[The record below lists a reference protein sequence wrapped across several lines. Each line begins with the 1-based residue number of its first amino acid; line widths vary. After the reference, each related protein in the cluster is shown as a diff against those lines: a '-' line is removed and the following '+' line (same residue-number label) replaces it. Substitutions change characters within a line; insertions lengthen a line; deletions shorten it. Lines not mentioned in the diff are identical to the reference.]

1 MGVDCAPLPE
11 GHNWQPAGG
20 SPRARRWSL
29 LFYVMTPSGARGSRR
44 QISGLLGAK
53 EGLAWAGLLSGCGVR
68 PGPTQALSHCL
79 GRSGQRSDPP
89 HLPLALG
96 LRNESSLLR
105 GYPGRPRRKPGL
117 GSQETPTP
125 RSLDLSS
132 VGPCLSGHNPAR
144 REVSQSHCSFYSA
157 SRSGKHFLAKGQPL
171 RIPTLPPHFL
181 FSLPLLKTHKKG
193 WGQGGSRT
201 TTLLTREPGQGPRR
215 QPGPRA
221 PTVLNLKQTSRQTS
235 APPLPPLAFGGQAI
249 FRRQAGWR
257 NCFIHPEG

>member
-1 MGVDCAPLPE
+1 MDCAPLSE

-144 REVSQSHCSFYSA
+144 REVSERGVA
-157 SRSGKHFLAKGQPL
+157 
-171 RIPTLPPHFL
+171 I
-181 FSLPLLKTHKKG
+181 PLL
-193 WGQGGSRT
+193 
-201 TTLLTREPGQGPRR
+201 LLLGLPKWKALPCQR
-215 QPGPRA
+215 
-221 PTVLNLKQTSRQTS
+221 S
-235 APPLPPLAFGGQAI
+235 AFEDPHTPSPFPILTALAQNP
-249 FRRQAGWR
+249 Q
-257 NCFIHPEG
+257 EGLGTGRF